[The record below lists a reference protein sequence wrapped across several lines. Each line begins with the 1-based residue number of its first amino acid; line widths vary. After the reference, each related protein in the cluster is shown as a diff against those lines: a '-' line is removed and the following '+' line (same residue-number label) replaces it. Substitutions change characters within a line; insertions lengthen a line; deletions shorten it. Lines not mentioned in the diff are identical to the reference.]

1 MLNVK
6 EIRKMDNATITT
18 EIENLKHEL
27 FNLRMKHATGQ
38 LENTARL
45 NTVRK
50 TIARMLTILTEREE
64 K

>member
-6 EIRKMDNATITT
+6 EIRNMDNATITS
-18 EIENLKHEL
+18 EIEKLKHEL
-27 FNLRMKHATGQ
+27 FTLRMKHTTGQ